1 MMRRAR
7 GGGAAA
13 PSAGSASHPA
23 GTARSVVI
31 LTASVGG
38 GHDGP
43 ARELHRRLLERGHRS
58 VVVDLAELAP
68 MRLGQLLR
76 AVFRAQLLIAPSWWG
91 RAFRRLDRVET
102 VPRFIEL
109 IAGLAARRVSQL
121 LAGDDEFEG
130 ADVVVGTFP
139 AAGHVIAASRRF
151 GTVTP
156 LVTYVT
162 DPAVHRLWITADTAL
177 YLTGW
182 LTGPDDIARHTST
195 PALAVKPAV
204 RPEFT
209 RPGSFPVGRS
219 GNRDSDVIRF
229 GQLLPERPLAMLSS
243 GAWAVG
249 KVRRTAID
257 LMTHTGYTPV
267 VLCGSNHRLHRR
279 LQRIPGVIALGWVS
293 DMTGLMARVEVAVLN
308 SGGLTLAE
316 AVSYGL
322 PVVHYRPLPGQGT
335 ANARTCET
343 ARVAPW
349 ARSAPELA
357 DAVAEA
363 IRRPPPTLPGTDPIT
378 AILGVA
384 GRHHEVRDRNALT
397 PAIAAVAV

>member
-1 MMRRAR
+1 MKRRAR
-7 GGGAAA
+7 TD
-13 PSAGSASHPA
+13 GSTPLPV
-23 GTARSVVI
+23 GTSRSVVI

-43 ARELHRRLLERGHRS
+43 ARELNRRLLEQGHRS
-58 VVVDLAELAP
+58 VVVDLAAFAP

-76 AVFRAQLLIAPSWWG
+76 TGFRAQLLIAPTWWG

-109 IAGLAARRVSQL
+109 IAGLAARRVNRL
-121 LAGDDEFEG
+121 LVGADEFEG

-151 GTVTP
+151 GTKTP
-156 LVTYVT
+156 LVTYLT

-182 LTGPDDIARHTST
+182 RTGPDDIAQHTST

-204 RPEFT
+204 RPEFN
-209 RPGSFPVGRS
+209 RPAFSPTGGN
-219 GNRDSDVIRF
+219 GNRDDDVIRF
-229 GQLLPERPLAMLSS
+229 GQLLPERPLALLSS

-249 KVRRTAID
+249 QVRRTALD
-257 LMTHTGYTPV
+257 LMAHTGYTPV
-267 VLCGSNHRLHRR
+267 VLCGSNHRLRRR
-279 LQRIPGVIALGWVS
+279 LARIPGVVALGWVT
-293 DMTGLMARVEVAVLN
+293 DMNGLMARVEVAVLN

-316 AVSYGL
+316 AVACGL
-322 PVVHYRPLPGQGT
+322 PVVHYRPLPGQGA
-335 ANARTCET
+335 ANAATCET

-349 ARSAPELA
+349 ARSGPELA
-357 DAVAEA
+357 PAIARAIGRPQPTLPTPDPIEAILAVAEHY
-363 IRRPPPTLPGTDPIT
+363 RVNPGRAPVIPIAT
-378 AILGVA
+378 A
-384 GRHHEVRDRNALT
+384 
-397 PAIAAVAV
+397 